1 MAGSSITL
9 EGLQELKRNLNATS
23 REMTDAL
30 GAAIYEIVNEIAR
43 ESSRLVPVDTGNLR
57 SSRTVEFRKVNG
69 GRGIEAEIAYGGTA
83 AGYAL
88 IQHERLDLWHPP
100 KPPGKSKVGKRS
112 GTGPVEPGQGRG
124 PKYLEF
130 PFNELMQRQPQDL
143 ADRMSRR
150 VTFRR
155 GVR

>member
-9 EGLQELKRNLNATS
+9 EGLQELKRNLNATG
-23 REMTDAL
+23 REMTEAL
-30 GAAIYEIVNEIAR
+30 GKSIFEMVNEIAK

-69 GRGIEAEIAYGGTA
+69 GYGIEAEIAYGGTA

-88 IQHERLDLWHPP
+88 VQHERLDLWHPP

-112 GTGPVEPGQGRG
+112 GTGPVAPGEGRG

-130 PFNELMQRQPQDL
+130 PFNQMMENQPQDL
-143 ADRMSRR
+143 ANRIRR
-150 VTFRR
+150 NVTFRR
-155 GVR
+155 GGK